1 MGHMILFKNSLTF
14 KSKIKQ
20 KLLPVSHIERY
31 AYCFWIRCKHDSKSK
46 ETTETNK
53 HTKWPADPKAHIHKI
68 RTTFDNLTCKVV
80 FKWHM
85 KILLI
90 KKFKSFKSHIE
101 IPSEEIWIFD
111 WTMSIRSALL
121 NFYICHD
128 LFRTFAIWK
137 MKREFAG
144 KGSHNMI
151 QFLWYVIS
159 LVEK

>member
-20 KLLPVSHIERY
+20 KLLPVSHLERY

-101 IPSEEIWIFD
+101 IPSYKRWRKFGFLIERCRFAVHFWTFIFATTYFVRSPYGKWSGNLPEKGHIIWFSFCD
-111 WTMSIRSALL
+111 MLYR
-121 NFYICHD
+121 
-128 LFRTFAIWK
+128 
-137 MKREFAG
+137 
-144 KGSHNMI
+144 
-151 QFLWYVIS
+151 
-159 LVEK
+159 